1 MSYRPLA
8 IFFLGGKTLDFPST
22 RARKRLCWSQRTGF
36 TASVRVPTETDLA
49 TEPTYTQYS
58 LPHDNSLLLVV
69 RGPRRL
75 HEVRLGAREVLGQ
88 VLEQRDRDFDVFFFF
103 YVVGHVLV
111 GHR

>member
-49 TEPTYTQYS
+49 TEPTYTQY
-58 LPHDNSLLLVV
+58 HDKAWNNRMDTMSWITIDSDNIDTDAGEDKIGPKTSLL
-69 RGPRRL
+69 
-75 HEVRLGAREVLGQ
+75 VL
-88 VLEQRDRDFDVFFFF
+88 DD
-103 YVVGHVLV
+103 
-111 GHR
+111 